1 MFIYSRNDQTS
12 KKPATPIEMEVNMPA
27 GMQPIPSPMKEAQPS
42 GICIY
47 PTMPIKPS
55 TPVIKPNIPTPP
67 VAPPIEPSVPMQPAP
82 PPVQPSIPV
91 PPVLPPMQ
99 PIIPVPPV
107 PPTIQPIIPV
117 PPVPPTMQPM
127 PPSMQCPVCGNMG
140 MHPNS
145 PCQMCGNT
153 GMQPVMPYPMWENTG
168 MQPAM
173 PCPMWEN
180 TGMQPVMP
188 CPMWEDKGMQPVMP
202 CPMWEDKG
210 MQPAMP
216 YQMLDDMNEQMP
228 MTDMGQCHN
237 DMEIA
242 YIKKMYPPVCQKIQK
257 YIDSELNQYDHDLS
271 PIYEMYPAAE
281 TIAHMANC
289 VYINMKGDLPN
300 VIRDFECN
308 KDMRSPIGG
317 SFYTLVYALL
327 LNELYRKRMRR
338 HFSPTYSSPFYNY

>member
-12 KKPATPIEMEVNMPA
+12 KKPVSKSTPAPKPPTPIEMEVNMPA
-27 GMQPIPSPMKEAQPS
+27 GMQPVPPPMQEVQPS

-55 TPVIKPNIPTPP
+55 TPVIKPTTPTPP
-67 VAPPIEPSVPMQPAP
+67 VAPPVEPSVPMQPAP
-82 PPVQPSIPV
+82 PPVQPS
-91 PPVLPPMQ
+91 M
-99 PIIPVPPV
+99 PVPPV
-107 PPTIQPIIPV
+107 PLTMQPSI
-117 PPVPPTMQPM
+117 PVPPTMQP
-127 PPSMQCPVCGNMG
+127 SMQCQVCGNMG
-140 MHPNS
+140 MNPNC
-145 PCQMCGNT
+145 PCQMCGNI
-153 GMQPVMPYPMWENTG
+153 GMQPAMPCSMWENTG

-173 PCPMWEN
+173 PCPMW
-180 TGMQPVMP
+180 Q
-188 CPMWEDKGMQPVMP
+188 DKGMQPAMP
-202 CPMWEDKG
+202 YPMWENKE

-289 VYINMKGDLPN
+289 VYTNMKGDLPN

-338 HFSPTYSSPFYNY
+338 HFYPTYSSPFYNY